1 MEKKRT
7 KKKKFLRSLALIL
20 VSILSCFC
28 LSGCMGMSGTGGSG
42 GSSGSSGGNTGSTTN
57 QKPQFDNPYSG
68 GSEDSITNYNNV
80 FLGAIGVYEID
91 NNAKAFYDNY
101 SGAYVD
107 FNYLIDRQFETLA
120 TVIYNSLHCAYGDP
134 TYNFNGDV
142 AGYGNGVSF
151 AFGNVVTETIY
162 NDANTL
168 KYSNAI
174 NGGYAM
180 EKIETEVDD
189 GQGGTTTVTEFKYSD
204 ITINTYRVWKNTN
217 FTVSQIANQLRYIYA
232 NPVSV
237 STNSDLKL
245 VGTGSTDTTL
255 TNLKNKYTSFTGTL
269 GTNESISTIGFTKEY
284 MWNVLY
290 YVAYSLVGEENIN
303 NSLDNASIVFNGNNM
318 NTVTAENYL
327 SFDAYKGY
335 EKVLPNLISN
345 CFKLILNGKNI
356 VVGTNYCFDINNYNS
371 FFDKTLFPILTREE
385 YIFFDDVD
393 DICDAEGEKS
403 SDTSMDSGKD
413 WSNID
418 PSEVEEFDPDSVEDE
433 DALNN
438 KTTKVGSLR
447 KIKKIIMIPAINKS
461 KYKKENFSINNLS
474 ICFATKSGEV
484 EVEILTNII
493 DQSGKEYLNQ
503 QLKYDDGSFSTTL
516 PDGTVVDNNSENNAK
531 EDGGSNKK
539 DEMVTSSGHLIIQ
552 STPSTNKYSNSA
564 TIFKSESDSEDYK
577 FSSVSKQ
584 DIIEG
589 SFTKTS
595 YDVQSTGEKIEIGR
609 INVCNQ
615 LFTLTQSDTSMN
627 GVTSTISIN
636 STKNNYIE
644 FVFKYYNKGGSALSY
659 IPELYLLD
667 FSF

>member
-7 KKKKFLRSLALIL
+7 KKKRFLRSLALIL

-42 GSSGSSGGNTGSTTN
+42 GGSGSSGGNTGSTTN

-68 GSEDSITNYNNV
+68 GSEDTITNYNNV

-91 NNAKAFYDNY
+91 NTAKVFYDNY

-107 FNYLIDRQFETLA
+107 FNYLIDRQFEALA
-120 TVIYNSLHCAYGDP
+120 TVIYNSLHYAYGDP
-134 TYNFNGDV
+134 TYVFNGSV
-142 AGYGNGVSF
+142 NYYGNSVSF
-151 AFGNVVTETIY
+151 AFNNVVKETIY

-180 EKIETEVDD
+180 EKIDTEVDD
-189 GQGGTTTVTEFKYSD
+189 GQGGKTTVTEFKYSD
-204 ITINTYRVWKNTN
+204 VTINAYRAWKNTS
-217 FTVSQIANQLRYIYA
+217 FTVSQITNQLRYIYA

-237 STNSDLKL
+237 STNKDLNLK
-245 VGTGSTDTTL
+245 DINTT
-255 TNLKNKYTSFTGTL
+255 LKNKYNGFNGTL

-290 YVAYSLVGEENIN
+290 YVAYSLVGEANIN
-303 NSLDNASIVFNGNNM
+303 SSLDNANIVFNGTNM
-318 NTVTAENYL
+318 NTVTVENYL
-327 SFDAYKGY
+327 IFDAYKGY
-335 EKVLPNLISN
+335 DKVLPDLISN
-345 CFKLILNGKNI
+345 CFKLILNGKSI
-356 VVGTNYCFDINNYNS
+356 VVGSNYCFDINNYNS

-403 SDTSMDSGKD
+403 SDASMDSGKD
-413 WSNID
+413 WSTID

-433 DALNN
+433 DALTN

-474 ICFATKSGEV
+474 ICFATKSGEL
-484 EVEILTNII
+484 EVEILTNIV

-516 PDGTVVDNNSENNAK
+516 PDGTVVDNNSKNHAK

-539 DEMVTSSGHLIIQ
+539 DEMVTSSGHLIVQ

-577 FSSVSKQ
+577 FSSVSKE
-584 DIIEG
+584 DIIRN
-589 SFTKTS
+589 SFSNTS

-615 LFTLTQSDTSMN
+615 LFTLTQSDTSISKN